1 VEEAVCVNFKELFT
15 KQGIKGIQED
25 EFSHYMCLAGFVL
38 LLGRCCRGWG
48 PKKGLHKTRP
58 QTASLF
64 DVGSFLIGIEVS
76 LRQLMPEQTKGL
88 IGPLT
93 NSKLT
98 STLP

>member
-1 VEEAVCVNFKELFT
+1 VEEAICTNFKQLFIE
-15 KQGIKGIQED
+15 QGIKEIKQD
-25 EFSHYMCLAGFVL
+25 EILHYMCLAGFVL

-48 PKKGLHKTRP
+48 PKYGLHNARP
-58 QTASLF
+58 QTANLF

-93 NSKLT
+93 NSMLNF
-98 STLP
+98 